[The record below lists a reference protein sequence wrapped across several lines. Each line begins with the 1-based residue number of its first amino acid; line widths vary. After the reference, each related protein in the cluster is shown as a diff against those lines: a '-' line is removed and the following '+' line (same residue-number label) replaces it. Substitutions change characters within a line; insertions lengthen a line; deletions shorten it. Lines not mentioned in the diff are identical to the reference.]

1 MLLLCVVH
9 ALMMMN
15 DMGAIFT
22 TCASGSPLSDV
33 LFPLNLKLL
42 VFFLI
47 IAFADVFCYR
57 TALDKNLI
65 NFCRYPLDPEDG
77 ASRASLYER
86 HAKSGPN
93 QNIISER
100 SISPDLVRENRDA
113 KQKTTLFLKPPY

>member
-1 MLLLCVVH
+1 ML
-9 ALMMMN
+9 
-15 DMGAIFT
+15 FST
-22 TCASGSPLSDV
+22 
-33 LFPLNLKLL
+33 
-42 VFFLI
+42 FFLGNSQGN
-47 IAFADVFCYR
+47 R

-77 ASRASLYER
+77 ASRTSLYER

-113 KQKTTLFLKPPY
+113 KQKTTLFLKPPYNNNALSSNRFMKELGIPISKR